1 MILRKLR
8 IMNKLSRYA
17 VTPSKLLRW
26 AAEGRGTG
34 EGASYKPLLTVH
46 DVPSKGLRV
55 RAWSAKLKRIVHL
68 LSRLEYLFFLILE
81 HDPAVL
87 DVFEQYALALQKTK
101 AIARRL
107 GIAHPWD
114 RKTRCLVPMSTDFVY
129 LKIVDGRPHRFARN
143 LKYRRDLARQRTI
156 EKITIEQTYWEDE
169 PDVDY
174 GIVTEREIPRDLVR
188 NLEWLHDALR
198 PDYLAGIEEFVPMV
212 EAFLR
217 PRVEAEDTP
226 LADLTDQA
234 DMHFGLE
241 PGSSLAVVKWLLA
254 HNRWRADLKRLISP
268 LTPLH
273 LETPPHVAIAI

>member
-107 GIAHPWD
+107 GIAHP
-114 RKTRCLVPMSTDFVY
+114 
-129 LKIVDGRPHRFARN
+129 
-143 LKYRRDLARQRTI
+143 
-156 EKITIEQTYWEDE
+156 
-169 PDVDY
+169 
-174 GIVTEREIPRDLVR
+174 
-188 NLEWLHDALR
+188 
-198 PDYLAGIEEFVPMV
+198 
-212 EAFLR
+212 
-217 PRVEAEDTP
+217 
-226 LADLTDQA
+226 
-234 DMHFGLE
+234 
-241 PGSSLAVVKWLLA
+241 
-254 HNRWRADLKRLISP
+254 
-268 LTPLH
+268 
-273 LETPPHVAIAI
+273 